1 MKMPRPKTLLLISAC
16 TAVLTIILKMGAW
29 YVTGSVGLL
38 SDGLESFVNLAG
50 AVFALLMVTIAER
63 PADADHPH
71 GHHKAEY
78 FSSGFEGVLIF
89 AAALGILWTAI
100 DRLFH
105 PHRRH
110 KRIRMRNHVCRR
122 QTIRNPPRS
131 LPRLHHYRGRR
142 RQRAGLCQII
152 PPERG
157 SGRNGAQDQN
167 PQNHNR
173 TRRKSHARSMAA
185 QAGHRKRPART
196 STIQSG
202 KPC

>member
-105 PHRRH
+105 PQPLEQ
-110 KRIRMRNHVCRR
+110 V
-122 QTIRNPPRS
+122 
-131 LPRLHHYRGRR
+131 GW
-142 RQRAGLCQII
+142 GLCSLQ
-152 PPERG
+152 
-157 SGRNGAQDQN
+157 
-167 PQNHNR
+167 PQPACTTAHGEEML
-173 TRRKSHARSMAA
+173 RKYC
-185 QAGHRKRPART
+185 
-196 STIQSG
+196 SG
-202 KPC
+202 KSCQVDTACQASNNKAGSTQGNTACTTRVCNRFTGRLCVFAKPVNKVCFDSAMMLSP

>member
-105 PHRRH
+105 PQPLEQ
-110 KRIRMRNHVCRR
+110 V
-122 QTIRNPPRS
+122 
-131 LPRLHHYRGRR
+131 GW
-142 RQRAGLCQII
+142 GLVL
-152 PPERG
+152 
-157 SGRNGAQDQN
+157 SVL
-167 PQNHNR
+167 
-173 TRRKSHARSMAA
+173 
-185 QAGHRKRPART
+185 
-196 STIQSG
+196 STILNGLVAWILFRAAKLYNSIALEADGKHLRTDVYTSIGVMSG
-202 KPC
+202 IGLVMLTGWQWLDPVVAILTALHILREG